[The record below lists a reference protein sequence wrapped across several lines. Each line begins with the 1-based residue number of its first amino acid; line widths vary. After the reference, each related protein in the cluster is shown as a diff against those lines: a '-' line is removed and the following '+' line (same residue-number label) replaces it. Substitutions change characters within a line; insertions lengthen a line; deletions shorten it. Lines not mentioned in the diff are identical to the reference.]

1 MDSIGEETKKK
12 GGGACGFLL
21 GCPVHPPCHT
31 GLAVSFSL
39 NAQPIHL
46 LLVVPS
52 LSTWHISSL
61 FFPLFFLAYFL
72 GRLTRDMT
80 TGERE
85 RERERE
91 LCNSNISYM
100 TGPRQSFLP
109 FPSPVVYAFP
119 LAAGGGGGGY
129 IDYWTNIKK
138 SEKWTNEPTTET
150 I

>member
-1 MDSIGEETKKK
+1 MWLLVGLSSSPTVPHWA
-12 GGGACGFLL
+12 GGQFFIKCATDTSPLGGPVVVYVTHFLL
-21 GCPVHPPCHT
+21 
-31 GLAVSFSL
+31 
-39 NAQPIHL
+39 
-46 LLVVPS
+46 
-52 LSTWHISSL
+52 
-61 FFPLFFLAYFL
+61 FFFFLFFLAYFL

-129 IDYWTNIKK
+129 IDY
-138 SEKWTNEPTTET
+138 
-150 I
+150 